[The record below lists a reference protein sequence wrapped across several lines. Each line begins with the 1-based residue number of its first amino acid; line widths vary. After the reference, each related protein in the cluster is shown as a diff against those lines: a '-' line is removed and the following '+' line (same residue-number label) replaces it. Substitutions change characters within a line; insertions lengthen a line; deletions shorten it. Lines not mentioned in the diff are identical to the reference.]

1 MKEFIIDGRKMTTQ
15 DELFKHLSELMWFP
29 NYFGNNIDAL
39 WDILTQVSDETEI
52 HFINVDIF
60 LDEMDTYA
68 LKVIRM
74 FKMLDYQMD
83 NYTVHFYPGEMT
95 DDY

>member
-1 MKEFIIDGRKMTTQ
+1 MKEFNIDGRKMTTQ

-95 DDY
+95 HEY